1 MKYATKEERIA
12 ARRATWKKYNEAHK
26 VERAAHN
33 REYSKQEHVKAKRR
47 EAYLQSRES
56 RTSSASSLPAGQSTL
71 REFEKRRDSAS
82 PS

>member
-47 EAYLQSRES
+47 ESYLQSRES
-56 RTSSASSLPAGQSTL
+56 RRSLLPPGQSTL
-71 REFEKRRDSAS
+71 REFEKRRDSGS
-82 PS
+82 T